1 MNEGMISK
9 RYAKALL
16 QYATDQKTED
26 SVFLEMKRLAS
37 AFAAE
42 PRLRMAMDNPTLKAE
57 DKLELI
63 KAAIGGKMSEV
74 LTRFVELVLK
84 NRREAFLRNI
94 ALSFTD
100 LYRESKDM
108 NMGRLVT
115 ATPVDKEVTEK
126 MKSLLQKVKSG
137 TLDFD
142 TVVDPSIEGGFIL
155 YVDTYRLDASVKTQ
169 LKRIK
174 QQFIAENSK
183 MIN

>member
-16 QYATDQKTED
+16 QYAMGQKAED
-26 SVFLEMKRLAS
+26 IVYSEMKKLAS
-37 AFAAE
+37 AFAKE

-57 DKLELI
+57 DKVKLI
-63 KAAIGGKMSEV
+63 EAALGGQISDQ
-74 LTRFVELVLK
+74 LNRFVELVLN
-84 NRREAFLRNI
+84 NRREVYLRNI
-94 ALSFTD
+94 ALSYVD
-100 LYRESKDM
+100 LYCELKGM
-108 NMGRLVT
+108 NIGKLVT
-115 ATPVDKEVTEK
+115 ATPVDSTVTNK

-137 TLDFD
+137 TLDFE

-183 MIN
+183 ISK